1 MKADYHHAVKEHW
14 VWVMEDSGQLVG
26 VLEVIPHPDHL
37 LIENIAIA
45 PSRQNQGLG
54 KALMAFAEDVARD
67 SGLAELRL
75 YTNEH
80 FRANLELYS
89 RLGYVETHRQDFG
102 GTDAVFMSKKLGG
115 SPP

>member
-1 MKADYHHAVKEHW
+1 
-14 VWVMEDSGQLVG
+14 
-26 VLEVIPHPDHL
+26 